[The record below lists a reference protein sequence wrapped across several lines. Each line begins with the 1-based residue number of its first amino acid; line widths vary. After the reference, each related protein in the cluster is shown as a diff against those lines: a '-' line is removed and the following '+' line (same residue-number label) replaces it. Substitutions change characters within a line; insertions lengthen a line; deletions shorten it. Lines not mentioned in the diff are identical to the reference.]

1 MSAAE
6 KTAATTRARVEGSP
20 GVEPRLRGLLR
31 LLWPLPVAALLAGY
45 LLRAAWSFPPMSGP
59 TAGFVLI
66 LLAVGLMVYV
76 RRMRGRLE
84 RFLKGARGEESVAR
98 ELALLPASF
107 HVLHGIRM
115 PAAVPGGGWADCDH
129 IVVGPR
135 GVAVIETKNWAGPI
149 EVRSGRLLVEGA
161 APHRPPLAQVKR
173 ASSAVRAVLQQADVG
188 GVPVSPI
195 LVFAS
200 DALPE
205 SVIGLDGVVLCRS
218 SSLRRVL
225 SDSADPELPEGCASR
240 AVACIRPW
248 VDRV

>member
-1 MSAAE
+1 MSAADN
-6 KTAATTRARVEGSP
+6 TGARARVEGSP

-31 LLWPLPVAALLAGY
+31 LVWPLPVAALAAGY
-45 LLRAAWSFPPMSGP
+45 LLRAAVPQPSISRPA
-59 TAGFVLI
+59 AGGALM
-66 LLAVGLMVYV
+66 LLAAGLFLYV

-98 ELALLPASF
+98 ELALLPAAYHVF
-107 HVLHGIRM
+107 HGLRL
-115 PAAVPGGGWADCDH
+115 PAAAPGVGVADCDH

-149 EVRSGRLLVEGA
+149 EVRNGRLLVENKE
-161 APHRPPLAQVKR
+161 PDRPPLAQVKR
-173 ASSAVRAVLQQADVG
+173 AAAAVRAALRQG
-188 GVPVSPI
+188 GAGDVPVAPL

-205 SVIGLDGVVLCRS
+205 SVLGLDGVVLCRCA
-218 SSLRRVL
+218 SLRRALADEAEAEL
-225 SDSADPELPEGCASR
+225 SEGMAAR
-240 AVACIRPW
+240 AAACIRPW